1 MDARKREVVNSVS
14 SENQTIYLRPHGLG
28 QKQADI
34 SLSEKE
40 IPSICRTIENYRASA
55 IDTFY
60 LENTHIDRR
69 EKQFL
74 SKHFFLMNLQDA
86 SFITQGQLILLL
98 ADWNTLFRRW
108 YQDHMHDKPFYKRL
122 AQEIGKTA
130 DQQRSYLLR
139 EALACVEDDDLR
151 QKYGRCLEALLE
163 AAQSRNVA
171 DLESELLIMF
181 PVGDSLKN
189 DVVSLFSDFPNSLDI
204 QEIQG
209 YASKKL
215 NIDDEYYESLVD
227 KLNPDTS
234 EYAKQI
240 YNALIDKIILY
251 YFEPINKYD
260 TLIKSWNISNLPEL
274 CDQEKIFFFQE
285 ILYTYITRETEVPY
299 ILKEAGRYRC
309 DYNNEY
315 LLHAQDDMERVVKLK
330 TLIQNYHSW
339 KDSWKD
345 ISVSDEELTG
355 RCEYQSN
362 MYHEEDVCPLL
373 SDDQI
378 TRVCE
383 VTQDYFSEVN
393 YRYHSEVRNN
403 LIRSTVLHII
413 LGDKTVD
420 CCRRRPRK
428 TLDDVPLVFLMVC
441 VTGRNLFSKGCTMD
455 YDKFC
460 DRLSSKSTYDLRPS
474 KAVQRRARIRLLH
487 HLNSICDLSKEAQ
500 MLNWFRFLS
509 IHGSEILSVEELQL
523 WRDITLQLPDIVPIE
538 LPILVSDCLAQCLP
552 PMENE
557 LLSYHAGSVIHRG
570 GGIKYLRQHADV
582 TGFVV
587 QLISKGIQGKA
598 QYWDKI
604 AHNYF
609 KEAFS
614 YSYRPSVVRNMLIRA
629 TKLSRFEWETI
640 PGASHDEMKTYCHSL
655 YEGKKQPERI
665 ESNIIELRS
674 LIVETAL
681 REYVAIQC
689 KKKLVAALD
698 KNGLPYVKYDAY
710 EKEHTH

>member
-1 MDARKREVVNSVS
+1 MLRYFFAAESEIIMDARKREVVNSVS

-40 IPSICRTIENYRASA
+40 IPSICRKIEDYRASA

-60 LENTHIDRR
+60 LKNTHIDRR

-240 YNALIDKIILY
+240 Y
-251 YFEPINKYD
+251 
-260 TLIKSWNISNLPEL
+260 T
-274 CDQEKIFFFQE
+274 
-285 ILYTYITRETEVPY
+285 
-299 ILKEAGRYRC
+299 
-309 DYNNEY
+309 
-315 LLHAQDDMERVVKLK
+315 
-330 TLIQNYHSW
+330 
-339 KDSWKD
+339 
-345 ISVSDEELTG
+345 
-355 RCEYQSN
+355 
-362 MYHEEDVCPLL
+362 
-373 SDDQI
+373 
-378 TRVCE
+378 
-383 VTQDYFSEVN
+383 
-393 YRYHSEVRNN
+393 
-403 LIRSTVLHII
+403 
-413 LGDKTVD
+413 
-420 CCRRRPRK
+420 
-428 TLDDVPLVFLMVC
+428 
-441 VTGRNLFSKGCTMD
+441 
-455 YDKFC
+455 
-460 DRLSSKSTYDLRPS
+460 
-474 KAVQRRARIRLLH
+474 
-487 HLNSICDLSKEAQ
+487 
-500 MLNWFRFLS
+500 
-509 IHGSEILSVEELQL
+509 
-523 WRDITLQLPDIVPIE
+523 
-538 LPILVSDCLAQCLP
+538 
-552 PMENE
+552 
-557 LLSYHAGSVIHRG
+557 
-570 GGIKYLRQHADV
+570 
-582 TGFVV
+582 
-587 QLISKGIQGKA
+587 
-598 QYWDKI
+598 
-604 AHNYF
+604 
-609 KEAFS
+609 
-614 YSYRPSVVRNMLIRA
+614 
-629 TKLSRFEWETI
+629 
-640 PGASHDEMKTYCHSL
+640 
-655 YEGKKQPERI
+655 
-665 ESNIIELRS
+665 
-674 LIVETAL
+674 
-681 REYVAIQC
+681 
-689 KKKLVAALD
+689 
-698 KNGLPYVKYDAY
+698 
-710 EKEHTH
+710 